1 MKKVMIIGC
10 PGGGKSTFAR
20 GLHDAVKIPL
30 FHLDMLYWNADKT
43 IVSKPIFRQRLRS
56 VIEQDSWIIDGNYG
70 STIELRLQ
78 ACDTVF
84 FLDYSTEVCLDGVRS
99 RKGKV
104 RSDMP
109 WTEAEDEE
117 DEEFLIFIKTY
128 NSVSRSKIMEL
139 FNKYSDK
146 NIIIFKNISEAN
158 AFLNHL
164 KFH

>member
-20 GLHDAVKIPL
+20 ELHDVVKIPL

-84 FLDYSTEVCLDGVRS
+84 FLDYSTEVCLDGARS

-117 DEEFLIFIKTY
+117 DEEFLTFIKTY
-128 NSVSRSKIMEL
+128 NSVSRPKIIEL

-146 NIIIFKNISEAN
+146 NIIIFKNRSEAN